1 MIQSVPHAA
10 AGPVKV
16 LGTPIKLSRTPGA
29 VHTPPPRLG
38 EHTAAVL
45 RDLLDLAPGEIAR
58 LSGDGV
64 IGVAE

>member
-1 MIQSVPHAA
+1 MIQDVAHPA

-16 LGTPIKLSRTPGA
+16 MGLPIKLSETPGA
-29 VHTPPPRLG
+29 VRQPPPRLG

-45 RDLLDLAPGEIAR
+45 QQLLSLPADEIAR
-58 LSGDGV
+58 LSEGGV